1 MHSRLFV
8 HVGGTP
14 RRIWANGQE
23 RPGYPPRTLA
33 AAQAREQQDD
43 ADEQDDAGA

>member
-8 HVGGTP
+8 HVGSTP
-14 RRIWANGQE
+14 RRICASEQE
-23 RPGYPPRTLA
+23 RHPPRTPA
-33 AAQAREQQDD
+33 TAQAREQQDD